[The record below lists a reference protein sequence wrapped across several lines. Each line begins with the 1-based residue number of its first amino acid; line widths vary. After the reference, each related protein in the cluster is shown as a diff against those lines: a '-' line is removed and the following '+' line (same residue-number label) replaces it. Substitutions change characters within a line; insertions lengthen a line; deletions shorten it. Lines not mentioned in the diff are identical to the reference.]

1 MRHDPAKLLI
11 LGAALLLSLSMAPA
25 NGAQICTTQTVGD
38 EEFRGIS
45 GSSDSN
51 IIGVGKK
58 GEIHRFDGSSWSQ
71 MASPS
76 GEDLNDVEVV
86 DANTAFAV
94 GKKGEVLQL
103 SGGVWSSIG
112 GMTNED
118 LFGVWAASATE
129 AYAVG
134 KKGEIWRYDGSSWFD
149 ESAAAGTSN
158 KDLEDAW
165 GDASAFYALNEDG
178 VLYRRDRAT
187 GNWSAPDTACTIGN
201 KFEDLWGDGNGNIYL
216 VGKKNIHR
224 YNGSSCPVVAAV
236 DEDLRGISGSTV
248 TGEIYAGG
256 KKGLV
261 AAFDGIVWQESNPAD
276 EEIKDVWVSPAGNA
290 YYAGKKAEITTCEVI
305 VPNLV
310 ADWQLDDCT
319 LGFNGSAVVDSGPNG
334 LDGTTVG
341 GLEVENDGQLC
352 SAGGFDGSSSYVAV
366 ADTAALDMRDGFSI
380 AVWVRHDGSP
390 LKDWEAILAK
400 GDSAYRLH
408 LNGGC
413 GINDTLPGNTRHGI
427 TLGLNGGCA
436 GADLNS
442 NVVPIANTWYHVA
455 ASYDRSTMRLY
466 VNGNLITSA
475 SYGAPV
481 TQNNFPLFIGENSQ
495 NRNRYW
501 SGDIDELSIWDNA
514 ITPQQVIAHR
524 DRTRPCTNCG
534 GVEFVINHDNN
545 GINCLAETIRIDVV
559 DSIAGT
565 PRTDYTAGITLDT
578 QTGNGTWTL
587 VSGSGTLLD
596 ATADDG
602 LATYDWPSGESS
614 AEFALSYTNGTA
626 SFNIDA
632 YQTDDTATRDDDSEG
647 DIAFSPNGFTLTASP
662 LSNPPPAVII
672 PFSAT
677 QVAGVDFALY
687 IAAFGQTPNDP
698 VCGIIES
705 YTGPKNLKF
714 WFDFLNPGS
723 GSVSVTIDTTAI
735 PALESSAADQPVTF
749 ANGQA
754 AVTGKYKDVGLIQI
768 SVKDDGQAHP
778 DLPNGIRGATA
789 GFVVKPYQFVLSNI
803 EGGAGNPN
811 PAAVDANGG
820 TFVAAGE
827 PFSVTVT
834 AVDAEGD
841 VTPNYGQESIAET
854 VLLTSNLVAPAAGDN
869 PPLGA
874 ATGFGSFVAGQATGT
889 NFNWPE
895 VGIITLSPSVGD
907 GDYLGTGDV
916 SGTVSGTV
924 GRFYAHHFTTALST
938 PTFATSCATG
948 SFSYIGETFGY
959 SNQPVITLTAGALA
973 GEVAEN
979 YVGGFFKID
988 STSLS
993 VPLYTSTPATL
1004 DTSGLPAGD
1013 PIIAETG
1020 AGTGTLTF
1028 GSGGGLFYTRST
1040 EQAPFDA
1047 DIRLS
1052 IDVLD
1057 TDGAAASNPIVFGTA
1072 GGMLFDSGA
1081 EMRYGRARLQNAYG
1095 SELVNLALPFRTEY
1109 FVNTATGFVPNV
1121 DDSCTSPVSL
1131 SFIAFTDNLAAGET
1145 CIFDTGAPGS
1155 SGAGCAA
1162 AGPPALLY
1170 RAPPLGGDFNLHL
1183 QAPGDNNDGST
1194 TIRADVPG
1202 WLEFEW
1208 DNALPG
1214 LEDPVGTAV
1223 FGIFSGS
1230 DRRIYIRELY

>member
-1 MRHDPAKLLI
+1 MRRDLRI
-11 LGAALLLSLSMAPA
+11 LAFFRAALLLSLAVAPVNA
-25 NGAQICTTQTVGD
+25 AQVCTTQTVGD

-51 IIGVGKK
+51 VIGVGKK
-58 GEIHRFDGSSWSQ
+58 GEIHRFDGSNWSQ

-103 SGGVWSSIG
+103 SGGAWSSIG

-129 AYAVG
+129 VYAVG
-134 KKGEIWRYDGSSWFD
+134 KKGEIWRYDGSNWYD
-149 ESAAAGTSN
+149 ESAAAATSN

-165 GDASAFYALNEDG
+165 GDSSYFYALNEDG
-178 VLYRRDRAT
+178 VLYRRDRSSGSWA
-187 GNWSAPDTACTIGN
+187 APDTTCTIGD

-224 YNGSSCPVVAAV
+224 YNGSTCPVVAAV
-236 DEDLRGISGSTV
+236 SEDLRGIYGSTA
-248 TGEIYAGG
+248 TGQIFAGG
-256 KKGLV
+256 KKGIV
-261 AAFDGIVWQESNPAD
+261 AEFDGIVWQESSPAD
-276 EEIKDVWVSPAGNA
+276 EEIKDVWVSEAGNA

-319 LGFNGSAVVDSGPNG
+319 LGFNGSAVLDSSPNG

-352 SAGGFDGSSSYVAV
+352 SAGRFDGSSSYVAV
-366 ADTAALDMRDGFSI
+366 PDSGALDLRDGFSM
-380 AVWVRHDGSP
+380 AVWIRHDGAA

-413 GINDTLPGNTRHGI
+413 GIADTLPGNTRHGI

-442 NVVPIANTWYHVA
+442 NVVPIADTWYHVA
-455 ASYDRSTMRLY
+455 ATYDRSVMGIY
-466 VNGNLITSA
+466 INGNLVNSA
-475 SYGAPV
+475 SYTAAIN
-481 TQNNFPLFIGENSQ
+481 TNNFDLFIGENSQ

-534 GVEFVINHDNN
+534 GVEFVISHDNN

-587 VSGSGTLLD
+587 LSGSGTLVD
-596 ATADDG
+596 SVADDG
-602 LATYDWPSGESS
+602 LATYDWPAGEST
-614 AEFALSYTNGTA
+614 AEFALSYTNGISTVDV
-626 SFNIDA
+626 DA
-632 YQTDDTATRDDDSEG
+632 YQTDDPATRDDDSEG
-647 DIAFSPNGFTLTASP
+647 SIEFSPSGFTLTANP
-662 LSNPPPAVII
+662 LGNPPPGVIT

-677 QVAGVDFALY
+677 QVAGTDFALH
-687 IAAFGQTPNDP
+687 ITAFGQTPNDP

-705 YTGPKNLKF
+705 YTGPRNLKL
-714 WFDFLNPGS
+714 WSDFLNPGS
-723 GSVSVTIDTTAI
+723 GSVAVTIDGGAI
-735 PALESSAADQPVTF
+735 PAAEAAAVDQLVTF

-754 AVTGKYKDVGLIQI
+754 AVTGKYKDVGRIQI
-768 SVKDDGQAHP
+768 NVKDDSQPHP

-789 GFVVKPYQFVLSNI
+789 GFVVRPFEFVLSAI
-803 EGGAGNPN
+803 EDGAGNPN
-811 PAAVDANGG
+811 PAAVDSNGAA
-820 TFVAAGE
+820 FVAAGE
-827 PFSVTVT
+827 TFSVTVSSL
-834 AVDAEGD
+834 DAEGD
-841 VTPNYGQESIAET
+841 ITPNYGQESIAET
-854 VLLTSNLVAPAAGDN
+854 VLLTSALVAPLAGDN
-869 PPLGA
+869 PPIGA
-874 ATGFGSFVAGQATGT
+874 STGFGSFISGQATGT
-889 NFNWPE
+889 NFSWPE
-895 VGIITLSPSVGD
+895 VGIITLIPSVGD

-916 SGTVSGTV
+916 TSASSGNV
-924 GRFYAHHFTTALST
+924 GRFYAHHLTTTLNT
-938 PTFATSCATG
+938 PTLATSCAAG
-948 SFSYIGETFGY
+948 SFTYIGETFGY
-959 SNQPVITLTAGALA
+959 SNEPVITLTARALA
-973 GEVAEN
+973 GEVTEN
-979 YVGGFFKID
+979 YVGGFFKTD
-988 STSLS
+988 DASLPDPVYAS
-993 VPLYTSTPATL
+993 MPASL
-1004 DTSGLPAGD
+1004 DTSGLPAGE
-1013 PIIAETG
+1013 PLIAETG

-1028 GSGGGLFYTRST
+1028 GSGSGLFYTRAA

-1057 TDGAAASNPIVFGTA
+1057 SDGAAASNPVIFGAA
-1072 GGMLFDSGA
+1072 GGILFDSGA
-1081 EMRYGRARLQNAYG
+1081 EMRYGRGQLQNAYG
-1095 SELVNLALPFRTEY
+1095 SELVNLAVPFRTDY
-1109 FVNTATGFVPNV
+1109 FVDASTGFVQNI
-1121 DDSCTSPVSL
+1121 DDSCTSPVAAT
-1131 SFIAFTDNLAAGET
+1131 FGAFTENLVAADI
-1145 CIFDTGAPGS
+1145 CILDTGAPGS

-1162 AGPPALLY
+1162 AGPLALRF
-1170 RAPPLGGDFNLHL
+1170 RAPPLAGDFNLYL
-1183 QAPGDNNDGST
+1183 RAPGADNDGST
-1194 TIRADVPG
+1194 TITIDVPD
-1202 WLEFEW
+1202 WLEYDW
-1208 DNALPG
+1208 DTGSPG
-1214 LEDPVGTAV
+1214 LEDPTGTAV
-1223 FGIFSGS
+1223 FGIFRGT
-1230 DRRIYIRELY
+1230 DRRIYIREVY